1 MSRLGDL
8 TIVIPSFGR
17 QDFLTRQISYWSASE
32 VNLLILDGS
41 EKAMPLGSLPSRVNY
56 VHMPTDFFQ
65 RMQAAADCVTTPYV
79 ALLGDD
85 DLYLPSG
92 LEACIE
98 HLERER
104 RDVGAVGRAM
114 YFFEQEGQV
123 FVSEKNP
130 ESSNYPPTVMTGLDR
145 LRDYYHPGKI
155 GAIAY
160 GVFRATS
167 WKDAI
172 RATYASRYSCGYVYD
187 TFLRTTLTYAG
198 NVSVVESVTWLCSG
212 ENPPIV
218 DSSSFNRKLDLID
231 WLIDEKWSTE
241 RAHFKASLVD
251 ALLAS
256 GTDSRAEIER
266 AVGEILRVL
275 TERYTE
281 KLKVRTSAKVKLKQ
295 VVVRIMPRSVKRL
308 AKRVLPRKLKGS
320 FGWQGASVSAV
331 AEALR
336 SRGISSDS
344 SELKTFERLVLEFH
358 QP

>member
-1 MSRLGDL
+1 
-8 TIVIPSFGR
+8 
-17 QDFLTRQISYWSASE
+17 
-32 VNLLILDGS
+32 
-41 EKAMPLGSLPSRVNY
+41 
-56 VHMPTDFFQ
+56 
-65 RMQAAADCVTTPYV
+65 
-79 ALLGDD
+79 
-85 DLYLPSG
+85 
-92 LEACIE
+92 
-98 HLERER
+98 
-104 RDVGAVGRAM
+104 M
-114 YFFEQEGQV
+114 YFFEQEGHV

-256 GTDSRAEIER
+256 GADSRAEIER

-281 KLKVRTSAKVKLKQ
+281 K
-295 VVVRIMPRSVKRL
+295 VKRL

>member
-17 QDFLTRQISYWSASE
+17 QDFLARQISYWSFSE

-41 EKAMPLGSLPSRVNY
+41 ERAMALGSLPPRVNY

-65 RMQAAADCVTTPYV
+65 RMLRAAECVATPYV

-98 HLERER
+98 HLEHER

-114 YFFEQEGQV
+114 YFFEQEGRV

-130 ESSNYPPTVMTGLDR
+130 ESSNYQPVVVTGLDR

-160 GVFRATS
+160 GVFRS
-167 WKDAI
+167 KQWKEAV
-172 RATYASRYSCGYVYD
+172 RATYATRYSCGYVYD
-187 TFLRTTLTYAG
+187 TFLRTTLTYTG

-231 WLIDEKWSTE
+231 WLTDEKWAHE
-241 RAHFKASLVD
+241 RVHFTASLID
-251 ALLAS
+251 ALVAS
-256 GTDSRAEIER
+256 GSDAREDLDK
-266 AVGEILRVL
+266 AVGDILRIL

-281 KLKVRTSAKVKLKQ
+281 KLKGRTSAKVKIKQ
-295 VVVRIMPRSVKRL
+295 FVLRATPRVAKRF
-308 AKRVLPRKLKGS
+308 AKRVLPSKLKGS
-320 FGWQGASVSAV
+320 FGWQGSSVNEVGES
-331 AEALR
+331 LR
-336 SRGISSDS
+336 ERGIYSDP
-344 SELKTFERLVLEFH
+344 SELDVFERLVLDFH
-358 QP
+358 QR

>member
-123 FVSEKNP
+123 FVSAKNP
-130 ESSNYPPTVMTGLDR
+130 ESSNYPRTVMTGLDR

-231 WLIDEKWSTE
+231 WLTDEKWST
-241 RAHFKASLVD
+241 
-251 ALLAS
+251 
-256 GTDSRAEIER
+256 G
-266 AVGEILRVL
+266 VL

>member
-17 QDFLTRQISYWSASE
+17 QDFLARQVSYWSSSE

-41 EKAMPLGSLPSRVNY
+41 ESAMQLGSLSPRVNY
-56 VHMPTDFFQ
+56 VHMPADFFQ
-65 RMQAAADCVTTPYV
+65 RMMRAAECVTTQYV

-85 DLYLPSG
+85 DLYLPAG
-92 LEACIE
+92 LEACVD
-98 HLERER
+98 HLDRER

-114 YFFEQEGQV
+114 YFFEQYGRV

-130 ESSNYPPTVMTGLDR
+130 ESSNYQPAVVTGLDR

-160 GVFRATS
+160 GVFRS
-167 WKDAI
+167 PQWKDAV
-172 RATYASRYSCGYVYD
+172 RATYATRYSCGYVYD

-198 NVSVVESVTWLCSG
+198 NVSVIESVTWLCSG

-231 WLIDEKWSTE
+231 WLTDEKWAHE
-241 RAHFKASLVD
+241 RAHFTASLID
-251 ALLAS
+251 ALVAS
-256 GTDSRAEIER
+256 GQDSREDLDR

-275 TERYTE
+275 TDRYTE
-281 KLKVRTSAKVKLKQ
+281 KLKVRTSAKVKIKQ
-295 VVVRIMPRSVKRL
+295 FVLRATPRV
-308 AKRVLPRKLKGS
+308 AKRFAKHVLPRKLKGS
-320 FGWQGASVSAV
+320 FGWQGSSVSAI
-331 AEALR
+331 AESLR
-336 SRGISSDS
+336 ERGIDSDPADLAVF
-344 SELKTFERLVLEFH
+344 ELLVLEFH
-358 QP
+358 QR

>member
-1 MSRLGDL
+1 MSRLCDL

-17 QDFLTRQISYWSASE
+17 QGFLARQVSYWSSSE

-41 EKAMPLGSLPSRVNY
+41 ESAMQLGSFSPRVNY

-65 RMQAAADCVTTPYV
+65 RMLRAAGSVTTPYV

-98 HLERER
+98 HLERDR

-114 YFFEQEGQV
+114 YFFEQDGRV

-130 ESSNYPPTVMTGLDR
+130 ESSNYSPTVTTGLDR

-160 GVFRATS
+160 GVFRSTQ
-167 WKDAI
+167 WKDAV
-172 RATYASRYSCGYVYD
+172 RATYATRYSCGYVYD
-187 TFLRTTLTYAG
+187 TFLRTTLTYSG
-198 NVSVVESVTWLCSG
+198 NVSVIESITWLCSG

-218 DSSSFNRKLDLID
+218 DSSSFSRKLDLID
-231 WLIDEKWSTE
+231 WLTDEKWSTE
-241 RAHFKASLVD
+241 REHFATSLVD

-256 GTDSRAEIER
+256 GSDSREDLDR
-266 AVGEILRVL
+266 AVGQILRIL
-275 TERYTE
+275 TDRYTE
-281 KLKVRTSAKVKLKQ
+281 KLKVRTSSKVKIKQ
-295 VVVRIMPRSVKRL
+295 FVLRATPRVAKRF
-308 AKRVLPRKLKGS
+308 AKRVLPNKLKGS
-320 FGWQGASVSAV
+320 FGWQGSSVSAI
-331 AEALR
+331 AESLR
-336 SRGISSDS
+336 ERGIDSDPA
-344 SELKTFERLVLEFH
+344 ELKVFEQLVLDFH
-358 QP
+358 QR